1 MLEAHLVE
9 RCGLGSSV
17 SLERERPALI
27 RIMLSALE
35 GLPAPVTHHAAV
47 AGTAAVDTGSAPPP
61 VSVIERPR
69 HVTIGEA
76 VWFDGRDFPALT
88 AGRPDGPG
96 YECRAC
102 GVRVKRG
109 RHLDP
114 RLLCPA
120 CRLLDTGQ

>member
-17 SLERERPALI
+17 SIDRERPALI

-35 GLPAPVTHHAAV
+35 GLPAPATIHAATTGTVVEATDSSPLPV
-47 AGTAAVDTGSAPPP
+47 AV
-61 VSVIERPR
+61 VERRP